1 LVVVILPSKWVGW
14 LVVACMRVV
23 DDARHVM
30 PALASL
36 NVKCAD
42 LGAAGV
48 AALASALGG
57 RTALASLDL
66 GFNDLGAAGA
76 AALASALG
84 GRLAALASL
93 GLSGAGLGAAGVAAL
108 APALWERT
116 ALASLDLGN
125 NRLGAAGAAALA
137 PGLGGG
143 GADRALHVRQ
153 PGTDDVQPRPSHL
166 ISSEQATQC
175 GLSVY
180 SSCV

>member
-108 APALWERT
+108 APPRCGSGRRSPRSTWATTGWARP
-116 ALASLDLGN
+116 AQ
-125 NRLGAAGAAALA
+125 RRWH
-137 PGLGGG
+137 PGWGGG
-143 GADRALHVRQ
+143 G
-153 PGTDDVQPRPSHL
+153 
-166 ISSEQATQC
+166 
-175 GLSVY
+175 
-180 SSCV
+180 